1 MAVDVVSTFTEAE
14 ATTTQ
19 SGRTRVYGIYF
30 TNTATSGDLV
40 VRDGGASGTIKI
52 KIKSPAVADSY
63 QVDVPG
69 DGILFKSDVHV
80 GFTTE
85 QITSCTVFHSGGSN
99 T

>member
-1 MAVDVVSTFTEAE
+1 MAVDVASTFTEAE
-14 ATTTQ
+14 TTTIQ
-19 SGRTRVYGIYF
+19 NGRTRVYGVYY

-40 VRDGGASGTIKI
+40 IRDGGASGTIKL
-52 KIKSPAVADSY
+52 KIRSPGVADSY

-69 DGILFKSDVHV
+69 DGILFKNDVYV

-85 QITSCTVFHSGGSN
+85 QITSCTVFHSGGNN